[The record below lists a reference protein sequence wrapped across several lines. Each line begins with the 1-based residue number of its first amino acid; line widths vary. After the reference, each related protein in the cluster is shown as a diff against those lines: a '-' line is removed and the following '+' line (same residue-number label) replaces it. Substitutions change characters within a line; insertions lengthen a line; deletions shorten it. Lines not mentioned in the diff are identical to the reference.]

1 MTTQEEIEALVLKN
15 LRTNV
20 AQVYLTRQAKI
31 AEYTAHGNS
40 YRSGDSFVFESHA
53 SLVLEDI
60 LLGEKWSNRD
70 GEALVGATRDER
82 KAALAVIHTGL
93 RDRSIAAITALTT
106 LVPARFIEPTAVAKM
121 MLDVSS
127 IPKRLDID
135 WEGNKIQCRGRYGL
149 EPKLIFKNIEDLEA
163 WVLAG
168 MAAVEVK
175 KPKSFS
181 PNFRRPLSERLGLG
195 EDASVVAACMVDRL
209 GYNDLVWLAQR
220 VSASD
225 SAVEIIG
232 DGQAYRM
239 TEGVSGSE
247 REKICGV
254 ECARGF
260 RDWVNNTETPHLLR
274 YTMLAWEDF
283 LNHVNEYE
291 ECLPT
296 LSWGNSLDV
305 GANSPADWMVNTALR
320 QLQQVEQAETFKAE
334 HPDWKADED
343 MAYRME
349 DREYTPGF
357 MRSPL
362 SCTSSMLYH
371 AQRRLDESMGRYTE
385 LYTAMHD
392 AVEANPVVLAGV
404 HTAPP
409 MVLMEKFL
417 DTTLLDPEKLSIL
430 LVLTAN
436 REGVAREL
444 ANILYRAEKEFRTFA
459 QHVANPVFIKAL
471 RSEIKR
477 LAKG

>member
-1 MTTQEEIEALVLKN
+1 MTAQEEVEAQVLKT
-15 LRTNV
+15 LRTTV
-20 AQVYLTRQAKI
+20 AKVYLERQAKVL
-31 AEYTAHGNS
+31 ECKAHGNH
-40 YRSGDSFVFESHA
+40 YAGESFVFNRYA
-53 SLVLEDI
+53 SLTLEDL

-70 GEALVGATRDER
+70 GEALAGATRDER
-82 KAALAVIHTGL
+82 KAALAAIHTVL
-93 RDRSIAAITALTT
+93 KDRSIAAITALATV
-106 LVPARFIEPTAVAKM
+106 VPARFLESTAATKM
-121 MLDVSS
+121 MLEVNT

-135 WEGNKIQCRGRYGL
+135 WEGSKIQCRGRYGIA
-149 EPKLIFKNIEDLEA
+149 PKLIFKNMEDLEA

-168 MAAVEVK
+168 MAGVEVK

-181 PNFRRPLSERLGLG
+181 PNFRRTLPDRLGLG
-195 EDASVVAACMVDRL
+195 DDASVVAAGMVDRL

-225 SAVEIIG
+225 SAVDIVG

-239 TEGVSGSE
+239 TEGVSGAE
-247 REKICGV
+247 REKICAV

-260 RDWVNNTETPHLLR
+260 RDWVNGIETPHLLR

-283 LNHVNEYE
+283 LNHVGEDE
-291 ECLPT
+291 ECLPS
-296 LSWGNSLDV
+296 LSWGNILDV
-305 GANSPADWMVNTALR
+305 GANSPADWVVNTALK
-320 QLQQVEQAETFKAE
+320 QLQQVEQADTFKAE
-334 HPDWKADED
+334 HPDWAADED
-343 MAYRME
+343 LAYRLG

-371 AQRRLDESMGRYTE
+371 AQRRLNDSMGRYTE

-404 HTAPP
+404 HTAAPL
-409 MVLMEKFL
+409 VLMEKFL
-417 DTTLLDPEKLSIL
+417 DSTLLDPEKLSIL

-436 REGVAREL
+436 REGGAREL
-444 ANILYRAEKEFRTFA
+444 STVLFRVEKELRTFA
-459 QHVANPVFIKAL
+459 QHVANPVFLRAL

>member
-15 LRTNV
+15 LRTSV
-20 AQVYLTRQAKI
+20 AEVYLNRQAKI
-31 AEYTAHGNS
+31 AEYAAHGNS
-40 YRSGDSFVFESHA
+40 YRSGDSFVFVNHS
-53 SLVLEDI
+53 SVLLEEL

-82 KAALAVIHTGL
+82 KAALAGIHTEL
-93 RDRSIAAITALTT
+93 KNRSLAAITAFTT
-106 LVPARFIEPTAVAKM
+106 LVPTRFIDSTAVAKM
-121 MLDVSS
+121 MTEVGH

-168 MAAVEVK
+168 MAGVEVK

-283 LNHVNEYE
+283 LNHVSEYE
-291 ECLPT
+291 ECLPS

-305 GANSPADWMVNTALR
+305 GANHPADWMVNTALR

-334 HPDWKADED
+334 HPNWEADED
-343 MAYRME
+343 MAYRMG

-392 AVEANPVVLAGV
+392 AVVANPVVLAGV

-417 DTTLLDPEKLSIL
+417 DSTLLDPEKLSIL

-436 REGVAREL
+436 REGGSREL
-444 ANILYRAEKEFRTFA
+444 STVLFRAEKEFRTFA
-459 QHVANPVFIKAL
+459 QHVANPVFIRAL